1 VAHPQIAAFARLAK
15 GGDAPDRVIFGQKTK
30 LSRTMHDIRYNEKR
44 DEIYVTNPFAQAI
57 LTFRGDADLQAAPVR
72 IIQGPKTMLGAQD
85 TLEVDSVND
94 EILIPSESEILV
106 FSAGANGDVAP
117 IRRPHRATP
126 NPGWNIG
133 SGIAVDPVHN
143 VIATD
148 GSVSGELAKKYPS
161 GAQQGGR
168 GGGAGFAGGRN
179 SILIWDR
186 LAYGEA
192 MPLRVIRGDK
202 TGIRAIRQMQIYP
215 QGGWVVISQI
225 TDGSVPEPDGT
236 FVGVWSIYD
245 NGNVPP
251 MWKIP
256 GSGGAMVM
264 KKPRGVAL
272 DPKHKEVIVSDMRL
286 NAVLTFSLP
295 EMFDQVAKP
304 NP

>member
-1 VAHPQIAAFARLAK
+1 
-15 GGDAPDRVIFGQKTK
+15 VIFGQPTK
-30 LSRTMHDIRYNEKR
+30 LSRTMHDIRYNDKR

-57 LTFRGDADLQAAPVR
+57 LAFKGDSDLQTAPVR

-94 EILIPSESEILV
+94 EILIPSGNGILV
-106 FSAGANGDVAP
+106 YSAGANGDVAP
-117 IRRPHRATP
+117 IRHPHRASP
-126 NPGWNIG
+126 NPGWNVG
-133 SGIAVDPVHN
+133 GGIAVDYVHN

-148 GSVSGELAKKYPS
+148 GSVSGALAKKYPS
-161 GAQQGGR
+161 GAPQRGAQAAGGQGGGGQQGGGEA
-168 GGGAGFAGGRN
+168 GGGGGRN

-186 LAYGEA
+186 TADGEV

-215 QGGWVVISQI
+215 KGGWVVISQI
-225 TDGSVPEPDGT
+225 TDGGIPEPDGT
-236 FVGVWSIYD
+236 FVGIFSIYD
-245 NGNVPP
+245 DGNVPP

-256 GSGGAMVM
+256 GTGGAMVM
-264 KKPRGVAL
+264 KKPRGVTL

-286 NAVLTFSLP
+286 NAVLTFALP

-304 NP
+304 NQ